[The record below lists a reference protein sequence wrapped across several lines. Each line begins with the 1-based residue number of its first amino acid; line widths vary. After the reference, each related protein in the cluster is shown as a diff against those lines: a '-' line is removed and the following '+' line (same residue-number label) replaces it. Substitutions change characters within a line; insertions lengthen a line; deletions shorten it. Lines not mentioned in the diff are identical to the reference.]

1 MRFSK
6 EVTRILIGTKQKFPF
21 AVLAVNYQWYS
32 AQSRELVEQYTEFQ
46 LQILNVNP
54 TLSRDF
60 FLEVTIVTLEV

>member
-6 EVTRILIGTKQKFPF
+6 EVTGILIGTKQKFPF
-21 AVLAVNYQWYS
+21 AVSAVNYQRYS
-32 AQSRELVEQYTEFQ
+32 AQSRQLAEQYTGFQ

-60 FLEVTIVTLEV
+60 FF